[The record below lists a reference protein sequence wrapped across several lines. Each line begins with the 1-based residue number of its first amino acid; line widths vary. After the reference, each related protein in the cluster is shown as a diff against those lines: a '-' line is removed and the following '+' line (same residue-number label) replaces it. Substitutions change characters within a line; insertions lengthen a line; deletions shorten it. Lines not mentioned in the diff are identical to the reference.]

1 MHEEI
6 RDLCREFVCAL
17 IDGDYHRAAN
27 WACPPVSVADTTDQR
42 ILLDHDAIA
51 TDLETLWTP
60 YAKCGTMLMRPNI
73 LATRSFSPGLV
84 QADIEWHQVD
94 TQGKPARQIF
104 STYTMRRID
113 GRLKVVQIVSHNEF
127 LHRPIG

>member
-6 RDLCREFVCAL
+6 RDICLEFVDAL
-17 IDGDYHRAAN
+17 IEGDYDRAAN
-27 WACPPVSVADTTDQR
+27 WAFPPLSVVAAMDQR
-42 ILLDHDAIA
+42 ILEDHTAIA
-51 TDLETLWTP
+51 SDLEAMWAP
-60 YAKCGTMLMRPNI
+60 YANCGTLLMRPNI

-113 GRLKVVQIVSHNEF
+113 GRLKVVQVVSHNEM